1 MKKNKS
7 YRQNL
12 NPTSNEKLSAKP
24 TAKDYFKLGIILVI
38 IVAFFVWLGMYLIDE
53 KSDEVQYVKEDY
65 TITKG
70 VITDITLY
78 KGKSVT
84 VKYSVNGKVYEESD
98 GIDKKL
104 TKKRGDSIQ
113 IKYSNKKPELMV
125 SEFNWDY

>member
-12 NPTSNEKLSAKP
+12 NPTTNEKLSNKP
-24 TAKDYFKLGIILVI
+24 TAKDYFKLGIILII
-38 IVAFFVWLGMYLIDE
+38 IVGFFVWLCVYLIGE

-65 TITKG
+65 TITNG

-84 VKYSVNGKVYEESD
+84 VKYLVNGKMYEESD
-98 GIDKKL
+98 GIDKKM

-125 SEFNWDY
+125 NEYNLDY